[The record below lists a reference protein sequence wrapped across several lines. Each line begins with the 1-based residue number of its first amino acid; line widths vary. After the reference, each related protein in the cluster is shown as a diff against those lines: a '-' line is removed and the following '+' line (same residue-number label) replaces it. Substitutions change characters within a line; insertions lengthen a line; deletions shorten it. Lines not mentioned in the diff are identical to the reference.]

1 MNFIGKLIRMLEVL
15 SEEQKEVDA
24 KNEISNL
31 DKKLDDIEEDISL
44 LADEMN
50 SGYDSFA
57 VTYKLYKLVKERQDI
72 INTLDELKEAVE

>member
-50 SGYDSFA
+50 SGYDSLS